1 MSAAHFP
8 QYKSK
13 QYVPYSIL
21 TYYAVRKMVRS
32 EERIVF
38 DLDTYFH
45 LEIAGSSITRGKHLT
60 VMLGVG
66 PRDWQPGSG

>member
-8 QYKSK
+8 KYKSK
-13 QYVPYSIL
+13 QCVPYSIL
-21 TYYAVRKMVRS
+21 TYYSVRS

-45 LEIAGSSITRGKHLT
+45 LEIAGSSITRGKYFT

-66 PRDWQPGSG
+66 PRDWQSGSG